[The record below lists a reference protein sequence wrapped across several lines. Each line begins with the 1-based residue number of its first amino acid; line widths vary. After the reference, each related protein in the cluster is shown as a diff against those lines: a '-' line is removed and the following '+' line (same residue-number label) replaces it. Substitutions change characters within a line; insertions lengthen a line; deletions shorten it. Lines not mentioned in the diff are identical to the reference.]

1 MERHATVSSA
11 QNLLAKTCDARC
23 AGETAGGSVQKL
35 QEANTLPMST
45 PAQRHAN
52 RENAQHSTGPKTD
65 EGKAKSSLNAVKTGL
80 TGRTVLLPG
89 DDIDAYRQHV
99 ASLEAHY
106 HPATDAE
113 KLLVQSIA
121 DAEWRA
127 ARIPTL
133 EVGIYA
139 LGRLEFAAQFEHENP
154 AVRPALLDAK
164 TFLAYQRQLNN
175 LTLQENRLRRQ
186 REKDIAELK
195 QLQAEREAARK
206 KRFDTGLKAYYRA
219 KFHQR
224 DFDFSTIGFE
234 FTADQFITEI
244 ASWKQSERAQFK
256 DAFYQEN
263 RLNAEFMPDGDHAAQ
278 PKAA

>member
-1 MERHATVSSA
+1 
-11 QNLLAKTCDARC
+11 
-23 AGETAGGSVQKL
+23 
-35 QEANTLPMST
+35 MST
-45 PAQRHAN
+45 PAQTKAN
-52 RENAQHSTGPKTD
+52 RENAQSSTGPRTE

-89 DDIDAYRQHV
+89 DDMEAYQQHL

-106 HPATDAE
+106 QPVTDAE

-121 DAEWRA
+121 NGEWRA
-127 ARIPTL
+127 ARIPSL
-133 EVGIYA
+133 EAGIYA
-139 LGRLEFAAQFEHENP
+139 LGRLEFAAQFEHEDL

-195 QLQAEREAARK
+195 QLQAESEAARK
-206 KRFDTGLKAYYRA
+206 KRFNAGLKAYYRA
-219 KFHQR
+219 KFHKR

-244 ASWKQSERAQFK
+244 ASWKLMDRNEVKA
-256 DAFYQEN
+256 AFYEED
-263 RLNAEFMPDGDHAAQ
+263 RLTAEFMPESPRRAA
-278 PKAA
+278 

>member
-1 MERHATVSSA
+1 MSTSA
-11 QNLLAKTCDARC
+11 QAK
-23 AGETAGGSVQKL
+23 
-35 QEANTLPMST
+35 
-45 PAQRHAN
+45 AN
-52 RENAQHSTGPKTD
+52 RENAQHSTGPRTE

-89 DDIDAYRQHV
+89 DDIAAYHQHV

-106 HPATDAE
+106 QPATDAE

-133 EVGIYA
+133 ETGIYA
-139 LGRLEFAAQFEHENP
+139 LGRQEFAALFEHEDP

-164 TFLAYQRQLNN
+164 TFLVYQRQLNN

-186 REKDIAELK
+186 REKDIAELR
-195 QLQAEREAARK
+195 QLQADREAARK
-206 KRFDTGLKAYYRA
+206 KRFDTGLNAYYRA
-219 KFHQR
+219 KFHER

-234 FTADQFITEI
+234 FTAEQFLTEI
-244 ASWKQSERAQFK
+244 ATWGPYGRNQLNNLVEEEDRLFAAFPW
-256 DAFYQEN
+256 DAK
-263 RLNAEFMPDGDHAAQ
+263 
-278 PKAA
+278 KAA

>member
-1 MERHATVSSA
+1 
-11 QNLLAKTCDARC
+11 
-23 AGETAGGSVQKL
+23 
-35 QEANTLPMST
+35 MST
-45 PAQRHAN
+45 TAQTKAN
-52 RENAQHSTGPKTD
+52 RDNAQHSTGPRTE

-89 DDIDAYRQHV
+89 DDIAAYQQHV

-106 HPATDAE
+106 QPATDAE

-121 DAEWRA
+121 DTEWRA

-133 EVGIYA
+133 EAGIYA
-139 LGRLEFAAQFEHENP
+139 LGRQEFAALVEHEDP

-164 TFLAYQRQLNN
+164 TFLTYQRQLNN

-186 REKDIAELK
+186 REKDLAELK
-195 QLQAEREAARK
+195 QLQADREAARK
-206 KRFDTGLKAYYRA
+206 KRFDAGINAYYRSM
-219 KFHQR
+219 FHER

-234 FTADQFITEI
+234 FTAEQLITEI
-244 ASWKQSERAQFK
+244 ATWGPYGRNKLNTLIEEEDRLTRAFIYLE
-256 DAFYQEN
+256 D
-263 RLNAEFMPDGDHAAQ
+263 